1 MSIEKVLAAAIEAVP
16 GCLAAGYI
24 DMETGMLLGTSAIEQ
39 DNASSLKSSA
49 LAATNLFQGSGI
61 AAFEKLLRSDEAD
74 QTIISVFGEVAVFSD
89 DRVFIFLRMQ
99 ELSDHVIF
107 FICQDRTNIELMLAK
122 SHLSLGPVAAAI

>member
-24 DMETGMLLGTSAIEQ
+24 DMETGMLLGTSAIDQ

-61 AAFEKLLRSDEAD
+61 AAFEKL
-74 QTIISVFGEVAVFSD
+74 
-89 DRVFIFLRMQ
+89 
-99 ELSDHVIF
+99 
-107 FICQDRTNIELMLAK
+107 
-122 SHLSLGPVAAAI
+122 